1 MAGQR
6 ILFRILLVERA
17 LVEIRDYCNHL
28 THAPQGSR
36 HDTIL
41 ALVWRGCLLSKAS
54 LVVLIFGDTDVVE

>member
-17 LVEIRDYCNHL
+17 LVEIGDYCNHL
-28 THAPQGSR
+28 THAPRGSR
-36 HDTIL
+36 HATIL